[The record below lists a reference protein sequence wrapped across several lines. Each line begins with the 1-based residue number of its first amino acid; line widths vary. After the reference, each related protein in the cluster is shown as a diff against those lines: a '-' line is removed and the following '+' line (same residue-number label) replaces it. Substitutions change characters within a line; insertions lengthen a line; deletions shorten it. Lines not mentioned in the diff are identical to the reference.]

1 MSEKCLEAEFKQNTA
16 EYIDIKLL
24 KVSENWSK
32 FWFECKL
39 CGEECMNIKY
49 FQEHNKEKHST
60 ALEFPGF
67 NRITGLFLQMKGIP
81 SQILFMK
88 GIDQIII
95 YQLSSF

>member
-1 MSEKCLEAEFKQNTA
+1 
-16 EYIDIKLL
+16 
-24 KVSENWSK
+24 
-32 FWFECKL
+32 
-39 CGEECMNIKY
+39 MNIKY

-88 GIDQIII
+88 GIEQIII